1 MERLLR
7 KLLPGVDL
15 TQHLENEEDDLE
27 PLLHY
32 VETLQRNDTDE
43 LSGSLTKLKL
53 NPEENR
59 FFGKSSAIRLVQTA
73 LDFQSRFAGVR
84 LTQITHP
91 VCGPP
96 QWLLPVN
103 PEAPQYIF
111 PDSDLLPV
119 LVNLY
124 FNEQNCLF
132 PVLHRPTFDRKVAD
146 GLHLVD
152 FKFAATLLMVCS
164 LGARHSDD
172 SRVVLEG
179 QTGRQS
185 AGWKWYSQVRVIPE
199 HLIYKPDLYELQT
212 IALSA
217 LYLMA
222 LLPTPM
228 SWNHIGFGLRRAQ
241 DVGAHRHKTQ
251 PCPTAENEQW
261 KRVFWVLLCLDWLSG
276 TLVGRPLAIHNQDF
290 DQELPLECDDEYWG
304 LPEPYNFKQP
314 TDKPSVIGYFNCYAK
329 LLQIQAAVTTT
340 LYSARKPTDFCGRGV
355 PPTNSQ
361 TITSFDSALNSWL
374 SQVPDH
380 LRWDPERKDRMH
392 FNQSALLHAAYY
404 NVQILL
410 HRPFIPAPLESSPP
424 GPIPSLAICTNAAR
438 SCARIFEVHDKR
450 GIPLNSNNLPVAFTA
465 GVVLLLNS
473 WCSKRS
479 GFPYYQPKELDVV
492 FKCLKLMTEAETRY
506 MCAGRFNDILIRLIQ
521 AGDGIHLLFQD
532 IKQVPS
538 APPSAQAGH
547 GLSVPSLAQ
556 QRSDPESAVN
566 WASAFTR
573 NPMEEFETPHR
584 VQSDNADTYPAEE
597 GSGPVPRDTYTHP
610 HAVYDFEQLMNMD
623 LSSSSADMPV
633 DPNAMLMWST
643 APASFSV
650 DDWSYIMAEDTAGL
664 QFDHFASPN
673 NEV

>member
-1 MERLLR
+1 MRNPKLQSLGNVECMVPAMFAGKGRICCGLGKARRKDGEAASQGKRLS
-7 KLLPGVDL
+7 VDL
-15 TQHLENEEDDLE
+15 TQHLGNEEDDLE

-185 AGWKWYSQVRVIPE
+185 AGWKWYSQVRDAFLDLENGLTYQVRVIPE

-314 TDKPSVIGYFNCYAK
+314 TDKPSVI
-329 LLQIQAAVTTT
+329 
-340 LYSARKPTDFCGRGV
+340 
-355 PPTNSQ
+355 
-361 TITSFDSALNSWL
+361 
-374 SQVPDH
+374 
-380 LRWDPERKDRMH
+380 
-392 FNQSALLHAAYY
+392 
-404 NVQILL
+404 
-410 HRPFIPAPLESSPP
+410 APLESSPP

-492 FKCLKLMTEAETRY
+492 FKCLKLMTEAETS
-506 MCAGRFNDILIRLIQ
+506 DILIRLIQ

-610 HAVYDFEQLMNMD
+610 NAVYDFEQLMNMD